1 MDSILEII
9 VTIVVGFFWLF
20 GNTLFNK
27 NQENPPTTPK
37 RKRKRDSDQTFS
49 EVEARQRE
57 IRESIRRKI
66 EERRQQ
72 QSESKPVVALEPE
85 PQEVIDEPVVFA
97 ESVETNMEDPFSE
110 NLVGNVY
117 EREMQKRLQE
127 IEATKRKAEALR
139 SKVQS
144 AVPNKGNISE
154 RSSKQENL
162 PTFGSIK
169 SALRNKENVKAAFIY
184 KEILGKP
191 VGLQSQ
197 SEIGSGI

>member
-85 PQEVIDEPVVFA
+85 PQEVVDEPVVFA
-97 ESVETNMEDPFSE
+97 ESVETNMEDPFPRILWGMFTSVKCKKGFRKLRQQSVRLKRCE
-110 NLVGNVY
+110 AKYNQPFPTKVTFQ
-117 EREMQKRLQE
+117 REVQNKRTCQPLD
-127 IEATKRKAEALR
+127 RL
-139 SKVQS
+139 
-144 AVPNKGNISE
+144 
-154 RSSKQENL
+154 
-162 PTFGSIK
+162 
-169 SALRNKENVKAAFIY
+169 
-184 KEILGKP
+184 
-191 VGLQSQ
+191 SQ
-197 SEIGSGI
+197 H